1 MNVFFFALYLFSGIY
16 FCIFF
21 SSNFRQQLKSVMSSN
36 DAVFLQFGYF
46 WRTLCILS
54 FYVFLHAVCLRFEH
68 KLGKLNKTPI
78 HRNFNWNI
86 LFLGTLLIIIS
97 ISLCFLFFVLLCYS
111 LSYVLFDSLS
121 QFNGKLQRCNSLF
134 FVKWSNSI
142 SCYQKKQPN

>member
-54 FYVFLHAVCLRFEH
+54 IYVFLHAVCLRFEH

-97 ISLCFLFFVLLCYS
+97 ISLCFLFYYAIVCLMFYLILYPISMASFNAAILFS
-111 LSYVLFDSLS
+111 L
-121 QFNGKLQRCNSLF
+121 
-134 FVKWSNSI
+134 
-142 SCYQKKQPN
+142 